1 MNMQSMMQQA
11 QKMQKEIA
19 RVKDEVDEKIF
30 VNSKSFVEVKVNGK
44 KELLDIKINKNTL
57 DKDDIEALED
67 LVKLSVNETFKEID
81 KELDSKLGK
90 FGMGS
95 LGF

>member
-1 MNMQSMMQQA
+1 MNMQNMMQQA
-11 QKMQKEIA
+11 QKMQKEITK
-19 RVKDEVDEKIF
+19 VKGEIDEKKF
-30 VNSKSFVEVKVNGK
+30 SNTKSFVEVDVNGK
-44 KELLDIKINKNTL
+44 KEIMKIKINKESL

-67 LVKLSVNETFKEID
+67 LIILSINEAFKEID